1 MRLSLSEIKI
11 LEAAVSFLRCTLV
24 LSMLVN
30 LFCFSGD
37 ARANEKKKEWSGE
50 GYRIEMTD
58 TSACNDGC
66 TVNAKDLEQKEK
78 SH

>member
-1 MRLSLSEIKI
+1 MIHKKKTQRNSKWIRMMAFMLI
-11 LEAAVSFLRCTLV
+11 

-66 TVNAKDLEQKEK
+66 TVNAIVSNDSQEEI
-78 SH
+78 